1 MKHGDAAMLVGLGI
15 VIIYQ
20 AASTLLLLENQ
31 VVQMLPSP
39 AATAPAPLATTYI
52 GVEKDIADGITK
64 MALVPVMTGWRFTD
78 EAGNVTTGP
87 LGTTVF
93 DTTAT
98 TSLLGPP
105 DTTAPLA
112 VPSDVTVT
120 TGPMDRD
127 ADGYCPLDVAPLPA
141 RLDGTPTTEYALIE
155 LPKGTDQ
162 LVVEI
167 QMLERSRQ

>member
-15 VIIYQ
+15 VIICQ
-20 AASTLLLLENQ
+20 AASTLLLLENP

-39 AATAPAPLATTYI
+39 A
-52 GVEKDIADGITK
+52 
-64 MALVPVMTGWRFTD
+64 WRFTD
-78 EAGNVTTGP
+78 EAGNMTTGP
-87 LGTTVF
+87 LGTTTI

-112 VPSDVTVT
+112 VPAEATIT

-167 QMLERSRQ
+167 QMLERSRVNE